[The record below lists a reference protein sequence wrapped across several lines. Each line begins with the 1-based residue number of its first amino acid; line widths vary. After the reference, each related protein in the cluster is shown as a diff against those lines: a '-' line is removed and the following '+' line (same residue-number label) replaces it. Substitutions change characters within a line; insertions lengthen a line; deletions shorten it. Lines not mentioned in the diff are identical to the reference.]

1 MIHAVILRQN
11 FVMNMRI
18 TMEVSLIRGSIH
30 TRVEWSLGRRQNCS
44 VCLCGIC
51 ACPGCIVDMQLD
63 NVSKCL
69 HRFQK
74 GTADTS
80 LTCWSHCDHK
90 TTPTAGSAILVIGTP
105 LWDINLPT
113 TQSAVDSID
122 APNMKIPHSGITSN
136 ANSINEAGRSN
147 VT

>member
-1 MIHAVILRQN
+1 MELREAPEL
-11 FVMNMRI
+11 F
-18 TMEVSLIRGSIH
+18 
-30 TRVEWSLGRRQNCS
+30 S
-44 VCLCGIC
+44 VPVWYLRL
-51 ACPGCIVDMQLD
+51 PWLIVDMQLD
-63 NVSKCL
+63 NVRKCL

-90 TTPTAGSAILVIGTP
+90 TATNDPTAGSAILVIGTP
-105 LWDINLPT
+105 LWDISLPT

-122 APNMKIPHSGITSN
+122 APNMIPHSGITSN
-136 ANSINEAGRSN
+136 ANSINEEGRSN